1 MRCYYGQLKAQR
13 RSHVVIG
20 GNTYVTGEIRP
31 IDWVRNMKLENGR
44 PPRMDLYSHNPFS
57 FREPN
62 LRNPPSVQG
71 LVDFSDLGRP
81 RHKRITLFLS
91 EFTIP
96 TGPDIEFNVH
106 VAPKTQSK
114 RITSAFRVARKLDAD
129 TLGRI
134 HLRDEPPIVG
144 GTSIQ
149 GGLLRHDGKHKPG
162 FYAFMRG
169 GLMAAQ
175 RS

>member
-44 PPRMDLYSHNPFS
+44 PPRMDLYGHNPFS

-71 LVDFSDLGRP
+71 LVDFSDLGRFNRLIHRYLGRP
-81 RHKRITLFLS
+81 RHKRIRLFLS

-96 TGPDIEFNVH
+96 TGPDVEFN
-106 VAPKTQSK
+106 
-114 RITSAFRVARKLDAD
+114 FRVTPRTRRNGSRARSGSRA
-129 TLGRI
+129 R
-134 HLRDEPPIVG
+134 
-144 GTSIQ
+144 
-149 GGLLRHDGKHKPG
+149 
-162 FYAFMRG
+162 
-169 GLMAAQ
+169 
-175 RS
+175 